1 MTLPILFIT
10 AIMTSKTRIAI
21 YLSQQKPDDNLT
33 FTELLFYYL
42 TLAEL
47 SSNINMLSTL
57 PEFSHLP
64 I

>member
-1 MTLPILFIT
+1 
-10 AIMTSKTRIAI
+10 MTSKTRIAI